1 MFALAAK
8 ELKLTIQSEA
18 TAQTDDGMFVSR
30 LTLGNMLARV
40 SYDIETKEFI
50 RSAAIS
56 KNLAIEN
63 AYHSILTYLEN
74 EKRIEIDD
82 YNAERVS
89 EQKGDMFFSK
99 TWLMLFEDK
108 AKKLKQD
115 ISAKN
120 MALQRFFHSFNSVC
134 LETSS
139 RVPLLA
145 CKQASPAKK
154 RARQQPICSS
164 GNTDPSSVYS
174 KLSMTLSK
182 LRAELLRLLEPADQD
197 MSPPSEQATT

>member
-18 TAQTDDGMFVSR
+18 TTQTDDGMFVSR

-50 RSAAIS
+50 GSAAIS

-63 AYHSILTYLEN
+63 AYHNILRYLEN

-89 EQKGDMFFSK
+89 ELKADMLFSK

-108 AKKLKQD
+108 AKKLKQY

-120 MALQRFFHSFNSVC
+120 TALQRFFHSLNSVC
-134 LETSS
+134 L
-139 RVPLLA
+139 VPLLA

-154 RARQQPICSS
+154 KHAISRFAAAATQIRRRF
-164 GNTDPSSVYS
+164 TPSC
-174 KLSMTLSK
+174 
-182 LRAELLRLLEPADQD
+182 P
-197 MSPPSEQATT
+197 

>member
-18 TAQTDDGMFVSR
+18 TTQTDDGMFVSR

-50 RSAAIS
+50 GGAAIS

-63 AYHSILTYLEN
+63 AYHSILKYLEN

-89 EQKGDMFFSK
+89 ELKADMLFSK

-120 MALQRFFHSFNSVC
+120 TALQRFFHSFNSVC

-139 RVPLLA
+139 MVPLLA

-164 GNTDPSSVYS
+164 GNIDPSSVYS

-182 LRAELLRLLEPADQD
+182 LRAELL
-197 MSPPSEQATT
+197 